1 MESKSSTDVYFD
13 IERELSATD
22 ELGHWQIDLFNDL
35 IAARSADA
43 IQSSNKK
50 TQ

>member
-1 MESKSSTDVYFD
+1 MESKSSMDVYFD

-22 ELGHWQIDLFNDL
+22 ELGHLFNDL

-43 IQSSNKK
+43 IQ
-50 TQ
+50 